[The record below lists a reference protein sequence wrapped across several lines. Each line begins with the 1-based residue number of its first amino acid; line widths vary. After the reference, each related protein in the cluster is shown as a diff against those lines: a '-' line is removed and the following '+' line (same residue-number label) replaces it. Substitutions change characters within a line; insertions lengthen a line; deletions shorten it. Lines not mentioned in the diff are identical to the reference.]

1 VTSSDYVA
9 FGRYLQQQREL
20 RGLSVDAIAQ
30 KTKIPPTL
38 IGALEEGQAERFPER
53 VFLLNYLRSYAG
65 VVGLSPDDTVN
76 RFHQIPEAPREEAFD
91 PAALEVVRRERAQTT
106 AWSTLAAVVGLGA
119 LLGLNALYELALRFT
134 HR

>member
-1 VTSSDYVA
+1 MTSSDYVA